1 MNSINLSP
9 TPLTTPQSHIL
20 FSHPVSSK
28 QGPYF
33 VLKLACV
40 FVSSVL
46 TSHRPV
52 LAECCFFTPFNK
64 PLSSH
69 PHDLTLTHTQTL
81 PHPKILSLILL
92 LLSIALFCFILT
104 SMFHEKSIF
113 YTLFLLH
120 ISYHPVT
127 GNIPVYD
134 LLVHGNCS
142 GKCHIKLHD
151 LQI

>member
-1 MNSINLSP
+1 MNSINLSL
-9 TPLTTPQSHIL
+9 TPLTDPKSHIL

-33 VLKLACV
+33 VLKLACA

-46 TSHRPV
+46 PSHRPV

-69 PHDLTLTHTQTL
+69 PHYLPLTHTQTL

-92 LLSIALFCFILT
+92 LLSIALFCFIFT
-104 SMFHEKSIF
+104 SMFHGITFSSAHF
-113 YTLFLLH
+113 VF
-120 ISYHPVT
+120 
-127 GNIPVYD
+127 VY
-134 LLVHGNCS
+134 L
-142 GKCHIKLHD
+142 
-151 LQI
+151 